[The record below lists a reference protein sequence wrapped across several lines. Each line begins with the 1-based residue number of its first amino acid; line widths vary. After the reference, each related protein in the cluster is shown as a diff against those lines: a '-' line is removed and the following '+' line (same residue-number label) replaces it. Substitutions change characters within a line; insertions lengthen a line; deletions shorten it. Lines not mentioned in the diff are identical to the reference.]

1 MMKPCKLS
9 LFTQEFQEFGQRVVE
24 LGLFSVGLSV
34 GWCEIRVG
42 GDSHPSSGQLLLGS
56 VDNAAAPGATFAL
69 GGLGLA
75 GLVNLG
81 DAVVAVGMAVAAK
94 RPKIKIL
101 EQIWCSSSASK
112 LISRKIF
119 GEIFKVE
126 CRRCRK
132 KIALYEI
139 QR

>member
-1 MMKPCKLS
+1 VYGRIRPN
-9 LFTQEFQEFGQRVVE
+9 
-24 LGLFSVGLSV
+24 LSV

-56 VDNAAAPGATFAL
+56 VDNAAAPGAAFAL

-75 GLVNLG
+75 RLDNLG

-101 EQIWCSSSASK
+101 AQIWCSSSASK

-119 GEIFKVE
+119 VRFFKVE
-126 CRRCRK
+126 CRRCRIEDCSRWNLEIK
-132 KIALYEI
+132 YNEWLYQEYNYLK
-139 QR
+139 